1 MATGSQN
8 MTTYIAKQ
16 VIGDITNA
24 DWSGALLH
32 SGKDGKSNS
41 IDTWIFADDYGS
53 ASSNYGIR
61 HNQTEDTIEFVGAS
75 IARTIIHLGKSEIVV
90 SHLVGGADTW
100 YTARTFTV
108 GNTGKSVNG
117 GADVSWSKDEILG
130 GSGTTTFLRADK
142 SWTNILTGSF
152 YSTGSPG
159 FQNVTAAGTWA
170 YLQLKS
176 GTLGW
181 DIASVSSQNSGA
193 LDFRPHKSTNHGI
206 MISQDGG
213 LYFRNPATEGIYY
226 AGSKSTT
233 RMIRFLDN
241 SSSTDGNGIII
252 GGAGYV
258 GIGSGESGDQSYSG
272 GGYSAGSETL
282 VLSSDGDIRLLPTQQ
297 SGYNVAYETLV
308 TTNGLWVGREGN
320 TTREMDVGVR
330 SGAGSLYLWSHA
342 AVAGE
347 RGLWLPA
354 HGSGGAYA
362 LVCADTNNVSYL
374 QGHRIGIKNTDST
387 SGYGLSL
394 YNGQYNG
401 VPEYG
406 MFFGGTGTFGKFGDV
421 SADWATYFTM
431 NRNDTRGWI
440 FKSNGTAKNG
450 SYNVASISGRG
461 HFTGTLSPS
470 SWIDG
475 QRYTYAAYNIADY
488 SNTGSYNPWMRAT
501 NTWSS
506 GAENAKVGRWFSFGT
521 LGTRFHWIGSTT
533 TKTANSYDNVMTFDI
548 ANGALYANGLI
559 QSGTGFADHY
569 NGSATKLAYSQSGL
583 AGSAISWM
591 TCWNGYELR
600 AISKAEVFNVVRDN
614 GGDSRWV
621 NVTGDT
627 MTGNLSFSN
636 SGTGFRGINYGT
648 MGDNDQWRI
657 GGAATAANAGYMELA
672 TGDDGNEPIYV
683 RQYTGVFSTVK
694 RTLTLLDGSGN
705 TSFPGVVN
713 APAYTLN
720 GAASTGTNYITG
732 TAGRIFFRGN
742 FHIDSLGSNATYI
755 NYYTANNVY
764 MVSGSSQGKVGIGT
778 NSPSEKLSVSGWVG
792 TIGNTGWYSITHAG
806 GWYMSDAKWI
816 RSHNSK
822 PVLIDIGT
830 NNSYG
835 IGGHRLALG
844 LAGSSHTSI
853 MFKGGDVMYGFAV
866 NNDGNWYFG
875 KRTSKSFESTS
886 GDAYSYYGNATSI
899 LPMNNNAVTLGDSSH
914 KWSHLYCQGR
924 VYLDE
929 WIQFSGTTGLY
940 CPNTNGAHWYPNN
953 ASSYGTW
960 VMQGSRGGYAGI
972 QLGASTN
979 YMTVMDDATNKG
991 LFQEGQRWIFYYNRS
1006 TQRVGIRDSSTSGG
1020 WGIQCNGDTYITGA
1034 VYSGDNRGGKLR
1046 MVDNWLGFYS
1056 SANAGGTR
1064 YGYIQCDV
1072 NRMYFRKENSSSQT
1086 HYFDFGSAVYIAG
1099 ELNTGGVRARGG
1111 MMALSEA
1118 NSGNC
1123 AVWFVNSTNTE
1134 SYWKAAV
1141 QSNKEAFVF
1150 YRYSGTTPNWRFA
1163 IYSNGTTATSS
1174 SRKIKHDI
1182 QDINFNTGLIIDR
1195 MKPVSYIVNGDT
1207 TNHTTYG
1214 FIYED
1219 LVQVL
1224 PNVCVNSDGNVGIMY
1239 TTIIPILTK
1248 EIQNLRKRLAAVET
1262 ELSYYRSKT

>member
-32 SGKDGKSNS
+32 SGKGGKSNS

-75 IARTIIHLGKSEIVV
+75 IARTTIHLGKSEIVV

-100 YTARTFTV
+100 YTARTLTI

-117 GADVSWSKDEILG
+117 SADVSWSKDEILG

-241 SSSTDGNGIII
+241 TTSTDGNGIII

-320 TTREMDVGVR
+320 TTREMDVGGR

-533 TKTANSYDNVMTFDI
+533 TRTANSYDNVMTFDI

-627 MTGNLSFSN
+627 MTGALTVTS
-636 SGTGFRGINYGT
+636 TGNNRATVYIRSAGDVPMDLYLGSKNTNY
-648 MGDNDQWRI
+648 WSISCR
-657 GGAATAANAGYMELA
+657 E
-672 TGDDGNEPIYV
+672 
-683 RQYTGVFSTVK
+683 
-694 RTLTLLDGSGN
+694 SGN
-705 TSFPGVVN
+705 P
-713 APAYTLN
+713 Y
-720 GAASTGTNYITG
+720 
-732 TAGRIFFRGN
+732 
-742 FHIDSLGSNATYI
+742 LGFYWA
-755 NYYTANNVY
+755 
-764 MVSGSSQGKVGIGT
+764 GSSGGWALLMHTNKHVEIPVHAYVGSYNNTSYALSTSSFIC
-778 NSPSEKLSVSGWVG
+778 NSWVRTKG
-792 TIGNTGWYSITHAG
+792 STGWYNEDYGG

-853 MFKGGDVMYGFAV
+853 MLKGGDVMYGFAV

-960 VMQGSRGGYAGI
+960 VMQGSRGGYAGV
-972 QLGASTN
+972 QLGASKN

-991 LFQEGQRWIFYYNRS
+991 LFQEDQRWIFYYNRS

-1056 SANAGGTR
+1056 SANAAGTR

-1072 NRMYFRKENSSSQT
+1072 NRMYFRKENSSTQD

-1099 ELNTGGVRARGG
+1099 QLNSGGIRARGG

-1118 NSGNC
+1118 SSGNC

>member
-1 MATGSQN
+1 MASGSQN

-75 IARTIIHLGKSEIVV
+75 TARTTIHLGKSEIVV

-117 GADVSWSKDEILG
+117 NADVSWSKDEILG

-142 SWTNILTGSF
+142 SWTNILTGPF

-181 DIASVSSQNSGA
+181 DIASNSSQNSGA

-226 AGSKSTT
+226 QGTKANY

-258 GIGSGESGDQSYSG
+258 GIGSGESGDQSYTG
-272 GGYSAGSETL
+272 GGYTAGSETL

-347 RGLWLPA
+347 RGLQLPA

-362 LVCADTNNVSYL
+362 LVCADTNNISYL

-394 YNGQYNG
+394 YDGQYNG

-440 FKSNGTAKNG
+440 FKSNGTTKNS

-461 HFTGTLSPS
+461 HFTGSLSPS

-488 SNTGSYNPWMRAT
+488 SNTDSYNPWMRAT

-506 GAENAKVGRWFSFGT
+506 GADTAKVGRWFSFGT
-521 LGTRFHWIGSTT
+521 LGASFYWIGSTT
-533 TKTANSYDNVMTFDI
+533 SRTANSYDANMRFDI
-548 ANGALYANGLI
+548 STNRLYTTFEGRLYGGSSYVYDRTNTGTATYLNYGAA
-559 QSGTGFADHY
+559 
-569 NGSATKLAYSQSGL
+569 GL
-583 AGSAISWM
+583 AASAITWL

-627 MTGNLSFSN
+627 MTG
-636 SGTGFRGINYGT
+636 
-648 MGDNDQWRI
+648 
-657 GGAATAANAGYMELA
+657 
-672 TGDDGNEPIYV
+672 
-683 RQYTGVFSTVK
+683 
-694 RTLTLLDGSGN
+694 TLTVTSTGNNRATVYIRSAGDVPMDLYLGSKNTNYWSISCRESANPYLGFYWAGSSGGWALLMHTNKHVEIPVHAYVGGYNN
-705 TSFPGVVN
+705 TSY
-713 APAYTLN
+713 AL
-720 GAASTGTNYITG
+720 S
-732 TAGRIFFRGN
+732 
-742 FHIDSLGSNATYI
+742 
-755 NYYTANNVY
+755 
-764 MVSGSSQGKVGIGT
+764 T
-778 NSPSEKLSVSGWVG
+778 NSFICNSWVRTKG
-792 TIGNTGWYSITHAG
+792 STGWYNEDYSG
-806 GWYMSDAKWI
+806 GWYMTDAKWI
-816 RSHNSK
+816 RSFNSK

-830 NNSYG
+830 NNAYG
-835 IGGHRLALG
+835 IGSHRLALG
-844 LAGSSHTSI
+844 LAGGSNTSI
-853 MFKGGDVMYGFAV
+853 MLKGGDVMYGFAV

-875 KRTSKSFESTS
+875 RRTSKSFESTS
-886 GDAYSYYGNATSI
+886 GDAYLLYGSSTSFYPYTDNSVNLGASSKRWATCYAVNFHGYLNGNISGSSTSCTGNAKTATTLQTARTINGTSFNGSANI
-899 LPMNNNAVTLGDSSH
+899 TTANWGTARNFTIKDYNSNNAGTAVSVNGSGAVTLLMPSTI
-914 KWSHLYCQGR
+914 YCADVR
-924 VYLDE
+924 SANTRIVSN
-929 WIQFSGTTGLY
+929 WI
-940 CPNTNGAHWYPNN
+940 
-953 ASSYGTW
+953 
-960 VMQGSRGGYAGI
+960 
-972 QLGASTN
+972 
-979 YMTVMDDATNKG
+979 
-991 LFQEGQRWIFYYNRS
+991 
-1006 TQRVGIRDSSTSGG
+1006 
-1020 WGIQCNGDTYITGA
+1020 
-1034 VYSGDNRGGKLR
+1034 
-1046 MVDNWLGFYS
+1046 GFYQNG
-1056 SANAGGTR
+1056 NAGGNR

-1099 ELNTGGVRARGG
+1099 ELNSGSIRARGG
-1111 MMALSEA
+1111 MMVLSDA
-1118 NSGNC
+1118 SSGNC

-1141 QSNKEAFVF
+1141 QSDKEAFVF

-1163 IYSNGTTATSS
+1163 IRSNGTTSTSS

-1182 QDINFNTGLIIDR
+1182 QDINFDTGYIIDR

-1207 TNHTTYG
+1207 TNQITYG

-1224 PNVCVNSDGNVGIMY
+1224 PNVCVSSDGNVGIMY
-1239 TTIIPILTK
+1239 TTIIPVLTK

-1262 ELSYYRSKT
+1262 ELNYYRSKT